1 MGTRRPRRVGNLI
14 QAELAQL
21 LIRKVKDPRVE
32 GVSLTAVDVS
42 PDLRQAKVFYTVM
55 DDARREEA
63 EAGLIAVSA
72 FLRKELA
79 SRLHLKILPRLVP
92 VWDGSITR
100 GMSMDALIRQAREHD
115 EMVSAHEDGDE
126 EPDDS

>member
-1 MGTRRPRRVGNLI
+1 MGTRRTRRVGNLI

-21 LIRKVKDPRVE
+21 LIRKVKDPRIE

-42 PDLRQAKVFYTVM
+42 PDLRQAKVFFAVM
-55 DDARREEA
+55 DDARRDEA
-63 EAGLIAVSA
+63 EEGLKAASS

-79 SRLHLKILPRLVP
+79 ARLHLKILPRLIP

-115 EMVSAHEDGDE
+115 QMVSGEEAGDG